1 MAYNNGYNQ
10 VELLIISDYAQTK
23 YYRETYGNSWYQQLS
38 SDMADNV
45 NAVSSR
51 YMAVDFDRWNI
62 GQVSVHLVEFEVM
75 FEFTGNYAAMSPGC
89 LNYDNCN
96 IGWDHCECTISGT
109 TYLNKLGEYIKNYKD
124 QSTFDNAQLIT
135 KYYFEN
141 AAGWGWVGV
150 VCKTENSCANMVANY
165 GVTSTVVGMAHEMGH
180 NFGANHDGSGNDC
193 ASGLGMMGGAE
204 EGFSRCSMQ
213 SFAEYF
219 HKEGGLTCLGT
230 GVRNFKSNYNDGSN
244 GGGTDPG
251 DGNGGNNGG
260 NTGDGST
267 CIGIRNLQSSYGIDF
282 NGYWESISDG
292 YYSKDGYYLYYYSGY
307 GLWIIASDFD
317 GSLWAYCNQQTI
329 GDCNTNTWHY
339 GDYGIDWT
347 LDSDASIYACDDTGN
362 GNGNGNGNDNACSY
376 YNCIGLWGMSVSWD
390 GNDLNKY
397 YYPNGCRNGV
407 GKYKSTDG
415 AILYKTSS
423 GWSIYNEESDEFAY
437 VYCRTDS
444 GDPIACANK
453 MMYASNNVWSEDND
467 VYVYD
472 CSNNAFNVEDD
483 CENIGLYNNG
493 LCIRNGLGYN
503 ESEWILLGDMC
514 ENNMPVYYFEDS
526 ANNITYYLHYEE
538 Q

>member
-1 MAYNNGYNQ
+1 MSATFVLFLTTIALIQSDHRKVEINRIKTYELIYINIDNNIVEFDAFNNHYKIQLQENIHMIPSNVKHTNGIPKHINIEPYYTSLTKSCHYYGKVLSDTTDPLQRVSLSLCNKRGIRGEIRAFNETLIIKPSKYYLDIEYDNNNFHDITDEHLVWKYSDFDHTGIPNFGSINIDYNIPSTTSIQSIANTIQNKNKRRRMAYNNGYNQ
-10 VELLIISDYAQTK
+10 VELLILSDYAQTK
-23 YYRETYGNSWYQQLS
+23 YYRETYGNSWYEQLS

-75 FEFTGNYAAMSPGC
+75 FEFTGNYAAMNPGC

-193 ASGLGMMGGAE
+193 GSGLGMMGGAE

-251 DGNGGNNGG
+251 NGNGGNNGG

-307 GLWIIASDFD
+307 GLWII
-317 GSLWAYCNQQTI
+317 
-329 GDCNTNTWHY
+329 
-339 GDYGIDWT
+339 
-347 LDSDASIYACDDTGN
+347 
-362 GNGNGNGNDNACSY
+362 
-376 YNCIGLWGMSVSWD
+376 
-390 GNDLNKY
+390 
-397 YYPNGCRNGV
+397 
-407 GKYKSTDG
+407 
-415 AILYKTSS
+415 
-423 GWSIYNEESDEFAY
+423 
-437 VYCRTDS
+437 
-444 GDPIACANK
+444 
-453 MMYASNNVWSEDND
+453 
-467 VYVYD
+467 
-472 CSNNAFNVEDD
+472 
-483 CENIGLYNNG
+483 
-493 LCIRNGLGYN
+493 
-503 ESEWILLGDMC
+503 
-514 ENNMPVYYFEDS
+514 
-526 ANNITYYLHYEE
+526 
-538 Q
+538 